1 MFALTC
7 ARVNGEASRFI
18 DNDEIIVFE
27 DYLKWNRL
35 RLDVDFLH
43 RWLAEINFVTQS
55 NDVPRP
61 GGLLI

>member
-7 ARVNGEASRFI
+7 ARVNDEASLFV

-35 RLDVDFLH
+35 RLDIDLLR
-43 RWLAEINFVTQS
+43 RWLAEINFVTAS
-55 NDVPRP
+55 DDLPRP
-61 GGLLI
+61 RGLLV